1 MYACAKRDAM
11 FRGSQR
17 VRKVLIYF
25 GFNIL
30 LFFLH
35 MPKGFYSISPYF
47 EIGVGII

>member
-1 MYACAKRDAM
+1 MYAGAKRDAM
-11 FRGSQR
+11 VGG
-17 VRKVLIYF
+17 KVLIYS

-35 MPKGFYSISPYF
+35 MPKGVYSISPYF

>member
-1 MYACAKRDAM
+1 MVG
-11 FRGSQR
+11 GSQG
-17 VRKVLIYF
+17 VRKVLIYY

-47 EIGVGII
+47 EIGVGKVYEQSVL